1 MITYIMNRAKT
12 QGLNSYIRPGALAH
26 RRRVVYNKT
35 GETVTDGGP
44 EKARPEPKGTKTRGG
59 IAMGATTVLKQK
71 FYDNLRRRMLQWVA
85 GRAGEKASRLA
96 GFALLVPDVAVLIG
110 RLMLDERVPRHLR
123 IKLGMIFVYLASPLD
138 LIPEAILGPVGM
150 VEDVVL
156 AAFALNR
163 IFREVEPGVLE
174 ELWSGKPEHLK
185 TLRELAE
192 LVDGIFGGRV
202 GTTLNQWYA
211 QEPPSQTDDDF
222 AGGRTPR
229 EVEVEI
235 VREEGGGEDL
245 VERLRASGL

>member
-1 MITYIMNRAKT
+1 M
-12 QGLNSYIRPGALAH
+12 
-26 RRRVVYNKT
+26 NKT
-35 GETVTDGGP
+35 RE
-44 EKARPEPKGTKTRGG
+44 
-59 IAMGATTVLKQK
+59 LKQK
-71 FYDNLRRRMLQWVA
+71 FYDNLRRRALQWVA

-96 GFALLVPDVAVLIG
+96 GFAFLIPDVAVMVG

-163 IFREVEPGVLE
+163 IFREVEPVVLE
-174 ELWSGKPEHLK
+174 QLWPGRPEHLK
-185 TLRELAE
+185 TLHELAE

-202 GTTLNQWYA
+202 GTTLNQWYNEA
-211 QEPPSQTDDDF
+211 PAPQTDSDF
-222 AGGRTPR
+222 GGRSSRR
-229 EVEVEI
+229 EVDVEL
-235 VREEGGGEDL
+235 VREEDGEKDL

>member
-1 MITYIMNRAKT
+1 MLK
-12 QGLNSYIRPGALAH
+12 
-26 RRRVVYNKT
+26 RR
-35 GETVTDGGP
+35 
-44 EKARPEPKGTKTRGG
+44 
-59 IAMGATTVLKQK
+59 
-71 FYDNLRRRMLQWVA
+71 FYDGLRQRMLQWVA
-85 GRAGEKASRLA
+85 DRAGEKASRLA

-174 ELWSGKPEHLK
+174 QLWSGRPEHLK
-185 TLRELAE
+185 TLHELAE

-202 GTTLNQWYA
+202 GTTLNQWYNEA
-211 QEPPSQTDDDF
+211 PTPQADGDL
-222 AGGRTPR
+222 AGRGPRR
-229 EVEVEI
+229 EVEVEV
-235 VREEGGGEDL
+235 VREEDGGEDL